1 MIGMP
6 SVAGLSNLTTTLQGS
21 ALALAVNAIFGKQW
35 GLYNEYGVPLL
46 LSNHVVGIQYNNGS
60 SLADAPLEKGSFASY
75 NKVANPYTAVVQLV
89 KGDGSVAERNLW
101 LAQIEAYARTP
112 IKFYIV
118 SPEFVY
124 INACIESI
132 SYSRSAQEGQQLIRV
147 NIALREVRE
156 VKVDYA
162 SEEVAKADDA
172 KTVDSGNVQ
181 PKTEN
186 TSLLKS
192 GLNWIRGS

>member
-1 MIGMP
+1 MIGIP

-35 GLYNEYGVPLL
+35 GLYNEYGIPLL

-101 LAQIEAYARTP
+101 LAQIEAYARTT

>member
-1 MIGMP
+1 MIGIP

-35 GLYNEYGVPLL
+35 GLFNEYGIPLL

-101 LAQIEAYARTP
+101 LAQIEAYARTT

>member
-1 MIGMP
+1 MIGIP

-21 ALALAVNAIFGKQW
+21 ALALAVNAIFGKKW

-101 LAQIEAYARTP
+101 LAQIEAYARTT

>member
-1 MIGMP
+1 MP
-6 SVAGLSNLTTTLQGS
+6 HTIRL
-21 ALALAVNAIFGKQW
+21 
-35 GLYNEYGVPLL
+35 
-46 LSNHVVGIQYNNGS
+46 
-60 SLADAPLEKGSFASY
+60 
-75 NKVANPYTAVVQLV
+75 LV

-101 LAQIEAYARTP
+101 LAQIEAYARTT

>member
-1 MIGMP
+1 MP

-101 LAQIEAYARTP
+101 LAQIEAYARTT

>member
-1 MIGMP
+1 MP
-6 SVAGLSNLTTTLQGS
+6 SVAGLSNLTTTLEGS

-101 LAQIEAYARTP
+101 LAQIEAYARTT

-124 INACIESI
+124 INACIESV

-156 VKVDYA
+156 VKVDYS

-172 KTVDSGNVQ
+172 KTADSGNVQ

-192 GLNWIRGS
+192 GFNWIRGS

>member
-1 MIGMP
+1 MP
-6 SVAGLSNLTTTLQGS
+6 SVAGLSNLTTTLEGS

-101 LAQIEAYARTP
+101 LAQIEAYARTT

-156 VKVDYA
+156 VKVDYS

-172 KTVDSGNVQ
+172 KTADSGNVQ
-181 PKTEN
+181 PQTEN
-186 TSLLKS
+186 TAWLKS
-192 GLNWIRGS
+192 GFNWIRGS

>member
-1 MIGMP
+1 MIGIP

-101 LAQIEAYARTP
+101 LAQIEAYARTT

>member
-1 MIGMP
+1 MIGIP

-35 GLYNEYGVPLL
+35 GLYNEYGIPLL

-101 LAQIEAYARTP
+101 LAQIEAYARTT

-156 VKVDYA
+156 VKVDYS

-181 PKTEN
+181 PQTEN
-186 TSLLKS
+186 TAWLKS
-192 GLNWIRGS
+192 GFNWIRGS